1 MRVSNQRRLLV
12 KTKRH
17 EVFVREDISRCY
29 EDLSLISNI
38 NNKQNRLKES
48 KIKKELKILF
58 KEMGRQVTES
68 EATKWS

>member
-1 MRVSNQRRLLV
+1 M

-17 EVFVREDISRCY
+17 EVFIREDIHRCY
-29 EDLSLISNI
+29 QDLSLINNI

-58 KEMGRQVTES
+58 KELGRQVPES
-68 EATKWS
+68 EAIKWS